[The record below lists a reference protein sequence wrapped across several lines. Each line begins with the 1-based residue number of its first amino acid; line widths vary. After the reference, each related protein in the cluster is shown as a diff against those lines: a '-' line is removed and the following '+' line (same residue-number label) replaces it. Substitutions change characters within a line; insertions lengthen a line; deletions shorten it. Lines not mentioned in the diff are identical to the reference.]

1 MLQKKPTIILKKESQ
16 QENPEPTPTNSSNF
30 QLVAKTLVGLED
42 VLAGEIEK
50 AGGANIKVLNRA
62 VSFEGDLEC
71 IYRTNYTCRTALR
84 VLKVIGLYRAGNE
97 HELYQRILSVDWS
110 QYINSEQTLAVD
122 AYVSNSRITNSHY
135 ASLKV
140 KDAIVDQ
147 FRRTSGSRP
156 SIDLENPDLRVNIHL
171 TGDQCTISIDSS
183 GESLHKRGYRQW
195 QGEAPISEVL
205 AAGMIMLTGWTGETR
220 FHDPMCGSGTLLIE
234 AVMIARNIPPGFYRP
249 SFGFMKWRDF
259 DRQLW
264 EKIKSEYNR
273 EIKTESPPITG
284 ADSNQRTLSI
294 AERNLTEARLEKFVT
309 LNKLALEDSI
319 PEETGGIVVTN
330 PPYGERMEQD
340 DLNGFYKMVGDMLK
354 KNYTGWDAW
363 LITSDYEA
371 LKSVG
376 LRTSHKIKLYN
387 GPLECRFVKYE
398 MYTGSRK
405 KGSEE
410 G

>member
-1 MLQKKPTIILKKESQ
+1 MLHKKPTIILKKKNQ
-16 QENPEPTPTNSSNF
+16 QESPEPTPINSSNF
-30 QLVAKTLVGLED
+30 QLVAKTLVGLEEI
-42 VLAGEIEK
+42 LAGEIAR
-50 AGGANIKVLNRA
+50 AGGANIKALNRA

-71 IYRTNYTCRTALR
+71 IYRANYSCRTALR
-84 VLKVIGLYRAGNE
+84 VLKVIGIYRAGNE
-97 HELYQRILSVDWS
+97 HELYQRILGVDWS

-122 AYVSNSRITNSHY
+122 AYVNNSRITNSHY

-147 FRRTSGSRP
+147 FRRNTGNRP

-195 QGEAPISEVL
+195 QGEAPISETL
-205 AAGMIMLTGWTGETR
+205 AAGMIMLTGWNGETR

-234 AVMIARNIPPGFYRP
+234 AAMIARNIPPGFYRP

-264 EKIKSEYNR
+264 EKIKSEYDR

-294 AERNLTEARLEKFVT
+294 ADRNLTEARLEKFVT
-309 LNKLALEDSI
+309 LSKLALEEST
-319 PEETGGIVVTN
+319 PEESGGIIVTN

-340 DLNGFYKMVGDMLK
+340 DLNGFYKMIGDMLK

-376 LRTSHKIKLYN
+376 LRTSRKIKLYN

-405 KGSEE
+405 KGE
-410 G
+410 

>member
-1 MLQKKPTIILKKESQ
+1 MPQKKTTIILKKDSQ
-16 QENPEPTPTNSSNF
+16 QVSPEPTTNQSSAF
-30 QLVAKTLVGLED
+30 QLVAKTLVGLEEI
-42 VLAGEIEK
+42 LAGEIAQ
-50 AGGANIKVLNRA
+50 AGGFNIKVLNRA
-62 VSFEGDLEC
+62 VSFEGDLGC
-71 IYRTNYTCRTALR
+71 IYRTNYSCRTALR

-97 HELYQRILSVDWS
+97 HELYQRILGIDWS
-110 QYINSEQTLAVD
+110 QYITNEQTLAVD

-147 FRRTSGSRP
+147 FRRKSGNRP
-156 SIDLENPDLRVNIHL
+156 SIDLDNPDLRVNIHL

-205 AAGMIMLTGWTGETR
+205 AAGMIMLSGWNGQTR
-220 FHDPMCGSGTLLIE
+220 LHDPMCGSGTLLIE
-234 AVMIARNIPPGFYRP
+234 AVMIARNIPSGFYRP
-249 SFGFMKWRDF
+249 TFGFMQWRDF

-273 EIKTESPPITG
+273 EIKTEAPPITG
-284 ADSNQRTLSI
+284 ADANQRTLSI
-294 AERNLTEARLEKFVT
+294 AVRNLTEARLENYVT
-309 LNKLALEDSI
+309 LSKLAFEESI
-319 PEETGGIVVTN
+319 PEETGGIIVTN

-340 DLNGFYKMVGDMLK
+340 DLNGFYKMIGDTLK

-376 LRTSHKIKLYN
+376 LRTSRKIKLYN

-405 KGSEE
+405 KG